1 MSDAVD
7 FLHAVKHESLLQI
20 DTIILIKMV
29 KYSRS
34 SQNSKFALS
43 LKYLKVEVRDEV
55 DFLDADKHQSF
66 LQVNCNTLDI
76 KVFYKVIL
84 SLLMGMIC
92 HSQSTQ
98 SEYLYNISKKKL
110 GMEFSKLALSFFME
124 VSRHVQSTQN
134 RKLVK
139 FLQYVKK
146 SNVTAF
152 VSHCD
157 AKHSDTLQGSSHV
170 CCYLF

>member
-43 LKYLKVEVRDEV
+43 LKYLKGEVRDEV

-98 SEYLYNISKKKL
+98 SDKFAISLRYL
-110 GMEFSKLALSFFME
+110 
-124 VSRHVQSTQN
+124 
-134 RKLVK
+134 
-139 FLQYVKK
+139 
-146 SNVTAF
+146 
-152 VSHCD
+152 
-157 AKHSDTLQGSSHV
+157 
-170 CCYLF
+170 